1 MFLEKQKI
9 INNQC
14 DEHVN
19 NNDLLYEKQF
29 GFRAAH
35 STSHTLFLTM
45 NEIEMALNQ
54 KKYCSCGEEK
64 RKEGGIVR
72 VL

>member
-1 MFLEKQKI
+1 M
-9 INNQC
+9 
-14 DEHVN
+14 N
-19 NNDLLYEKQF
+19 NNDLLYDKQF

-54 KKYCSCGEEK
+54 KKYCVEDFVLEDCSCGEEK
-64 RKEGGIVR
+64 QKKGGVIR
-72 VL
+72 ALKWC